1 MIDLCVVS
9 YNTKDKLKRLIDTL
23 ESDYVSDAFNLY
35 IIDNNSTDGSQEYL
49 TEVVKPLG
57 WAGEIILSPCNY
69 GYAYACNLLASKGKS
84 NVVGLLNADVW
95 LRTKDVKTIEDR
107 MYELDAD
114 IYGPK
119 QRDEK
124 GNITHAGI
132 FGTNTK
138 PQHRGW
144 KAKDPGDDLFRDTLD
159 AVTVSGSAYFV
170 KKAVWENLTYDPQ
183 YIELL
188 GYMVGSGKVPS
199 WAILPDGAFLPT
211 PHYYEETWCSYFA
224 RHRGYSV
231 VYDGHVSIGHSWHA
245 SSDIGGEPDSKFKV
259 SQSIF
264 RDACDLVGIERD

>member
-1 MIDLCVVS
+1 M
-9 YNTKDKLKRLIDTL
+9 Y
-23 ESDYVSDAFNLY
+23 E
-35 IIDNNSTDGSQEYL
+35 
-49 TEVVKPLG
+49 
-57 WAGEIILSPCNY
+57 
-69 GYAYACNLLASKGKS
+69 
-84 NVVGLLNADVW
+84 LNADV
-95 LRTKDVKTIEDR
+95 
-107 MYELDAD
+107 
-114 IYGPK
+114 YGPK

-144 KAKDPGDDLFRDTLD
+144 KAKDPGDELFRDTLG

-188 GYMVGSGKVPS
+188 GYLVGSGKVPS
-199 WAILPDGAFLPT
+199 WSILSDGAFLPT

-231 VYDGHVSIGHSWHA
+231 IYDGHVSIGHSWHA
-245 SSDIGGEPDSKFKV
+245 SSDVGGEQDSMFKV

-264 RDACDLVGIERD
+264 RDACDLMGIERD